1 MLSPLLLCL
10 FMLMLALAC
19 VGVVAYQAVLFITG
33 AATWD
38 TVWFPMVLGQ
48 LGAVFFGIFTLA
60 AWGQYRDK
68 DIQVLLG
75 WLLCGLLLEVSSLTG
90 YAAHYEYCAS
100 SELVNHGAR
109 AQGNI
114 TDVTMHTSRSGK
126 SLLRKLWFTYEFH
139 TPEGNLIQGKAGAS
153 YYWLTQESLKMLSK
167 HRHNVPVLYLE
178 ENPQRSIID
187 NYWLLWDQ
195 TIILGAF
202 STISGASCLFF
213 LYRLFRPTRRKP
225 RHKKRSRAHLSKKN

>member
-1 MLSPLLLCL
+1 MLPPLIIFL

-19 VGVVAYQAVLFITG
+19 VGLLVYQAVLFITG
-33 AATWD
+33 SATWD
-38 TVWFPMVLGQ
+38 AAWFPILLGQ
-48 LGAVFFGIFTLA
+48 LGAVFFGIFA
-60 AWGQYRDK
+60 MGAWGQHRDR
-68 DIQVLLG
+68 DIQILLG
-75 WLLCGLLLEVSSLTG
+75 WLLCGVLLEVSALTG
-90 YAAHYEYCAS
+90 YAAHYEYSTS
-100 SELVNHGAR
+100 SALVNHGTR
-109 AQGNI
+109 TQGNI

-139 TPEGNLIQGKAGAS
+139 TPAGNLIQGKAGAS